1 MPPLSGRILTLT
13 TLLFLL
19 TGCRQ
24 DQLTLPV
31 THAAVAQPQL
41 VSTATRAARRT
52 GDLKPGSSC
61 FAFIP
66 LRPQQ
71 QRADAVQERL
81 RQTDEMSATLDAKTV
96 TVDLIGDHANVLS
109 LEFPVNWP
117 APPFYAQ
124 RVSTIVERY
133 FSASDVQDDLCN
145 AGFAAVKL
153 SLRSLNDQRLHQLWT
168 ARVTTEGLLK
178 QGPSKVE
185 TATLQGQ

>member
-1 MPPLSGRILTLT
+1 MRPLSGRILTLT

-31 THAAVAQPQL
+31 THAAVEQPQL
-41 VSTATRAARRT
+41 VPATMSHARS

-66 LRPQQ
+66 LRPKQ

-81 RQTDEMSATLDAKTV
+81 RQTDEMAAALDANTV
-96 TVDLIGDHANVLS
+96 TVELIGDHANVLS

-117 APPFYAQ
+117 APPTYAQ
-124 RVSTIVERY
+124 QVSSIVERY
-133 FSASDVQDDLCN
+133 FSSSEVEDDLCN

-153 SLRSLNDQRLHQLWT
+153 SLRGLNDQRLHQLWT

-178 QGPSKVE
+178 QSPPRIE
-185 TATLQGQ
+185 TATLQAQ

>member
-1 MPPLSGRILTLT
+1 MHSLSGRLLTLT

-24 DQLTLPV
+24 AELTLPV
-31 THAAVAQPQL
+31 THAATTVPQPEQR
-41 VSTATRAARRT
+41 TTRAAEP

-66 LRPQQ
+66 LRPPQ

-81 RQTDEMSATLDAKTV
+81 RQSDEMSAALDSRTM
-96 TVDLIGDHANVLS
+96 TVDLVGDHANVLS
-109 LEFPVNWP
+109 LQFPVKWP
-117 APPFYAQ
+117 APPAYAQ
-124 RVSTIVERY
+124 RVSSIVERY
-133 FSASDVQDDLCN
+133 FSAADVEDNLCN

-153 SLRSLNDQRLHQLWT
+153 SLRGLNDGRLHRLWT
-168 ARVTTEGLLK
+168 ARVTTEGLLR
-178 QGPSKVE
+178 QEPSKEE

>member
-1 MPPLSGRILTLT
+1 MHPLSGRLTLT
-13 TLLFLL
+13 TLLILL
-19 TGCRQ
+19 TGCQQ

-31 THAAVAQPQL
+31 THAATTVPQPEQA
-41 VSTATRAARRT
+41 TTRAAQP

-66 LRPQQ
+66 LRPAA

-81 RQTDEMSATLDAKTV
+81 RQTDEMSAALDSKTV

-117 APPFYAQ
+117 ASPAYAQ
-124 RVSTIVERY
+124 RVSAIVERY
-133 FSASDVQDDLCN
+133 FSAAEVEDNLCN

-153 SLRSLNDQRLHQLWT
+153 SLRGLNDQQLHHLWT

-178 QGPSKVE
+178 QEPSKQE

>member
-1 MPPLSGRILTLT
+1 MRPLSGRLPTLI

-24 DQLTLPV
+24 DPLTLPV
-31 THAAVAQPQL
+31 THAAMNVPQPEP
-41 VSTATRAARRT
+41 ATTRPARR

-66 LRPQQ
+66 FRPPQ

-81 RQTDEMSATLDAKTV
+81 RQSDEMSAALASQM
-96 TVDLIGDHANVLS
+96 TVDLVGDHANVLS

-117 APPFYAQ
+117 ASPGYAQ
-124 RVSTIVERY
+124 RVSAIVEHY
-133 FSASDVQDDLCN
+133 FSEADVEDNLCN

-153 SLRSLNDQRLHQLWT
+153 SLRGLNDQRLHQLWT

-178 QGPSKVE
+178 QEPSKQEV
-185 TATLQGQ
+185 ATLQGQ

>member
-1 MPPLSGRILTLT
+1 MRPLSGRLLTLP
-13 TLLFLL
+13 TLLLLL

-31 THAAVAQPQL
+31 THAATTVPQPKQ
-41 VSTATRAARRT
+41 TTTRAAQP

-66 LRPQQ
+66 LRPPQ

-81 RQTDEMSATLDAKTV
+81 RQTDEMSATLDSKTV
-96 TVDLIGDHANVLS
+96 TVNLIGDHANVLS
-109 LEFPVNWP
+109 LEFPVKWP
-117 APPFYAQ
+117 APPAYAQ
-124 RVSTIVERY
+124 RVSAIVERY
-133 FSASDVQDDLCN
+133 FSTADVEDNLCN

-153 SLRSLNDQRLHQLWT
+153 SLRGLNDQHLHHLWT

-178 QGPSKVE
+178 QEPSKEE

>member
-1 MPPLSGRILTLT
+1 MLPLSGRLLTLI
-13 TLLFLL
+13 TLSFLL

-31 THAAVAQPQL
+31 THAAVEQAQPQ
-41 VSTATRAARRT
+41 TAIRRT
-52 GDLKPGSSC
+52 PQPGGLAPGSSC

-66 LRPQQ
+66 LRPKE

-81 RQTDEMSATLDAKTV
+81 RQADEMSAALDSKTV
-96 TVDLIGDHANVLS
+96 TVDLTGDHANVLS
-109 LEFPVNWP
+109 LEFPVKWP
-117 APPFYAQ
+117 APPFYTQ
-124 RVSTIVERY
+124 RVSEIVEHY
-133 FSASDVQDDLCN
+133 FSTSEVEDNLCN

-153 SLRSLNDQRLHQLWT
+153 SLRGLNDRRLHHLWT

-178 QGPSKVE
+178 QNPDKAE

>member
-1 MPPLSGRILTLT
+1 MRPLSGRILTFT
-13 TLLFLL
+13 ALLFLL

-31 THAAVAQPQL
+31 THAAVEPQS
-41 VSTATRAARRT
+41 VQTTTTARP

-66 LRPQQ
+66 LRPKQ

-81 RQTDEMSATLDAKTV
+81 RQTDEMAAALDADTV

-109 LEFPVNWP
+109 LEFPVVWP
-117 APPFYAQ
+117 APPIYAQ
-124 RVSTIVERY
+124 QVSSIVERY
-133 FSASDVQDDLCN
+133 FSSSEVEDDLCN

-153 SLRSLNDQRLHQLWT
+153 SLRGLNDQRLHELWT

-178 QGPSKVE
+178 KSPRKVE
-185 TATLQGQ
+185 TATLLGQ